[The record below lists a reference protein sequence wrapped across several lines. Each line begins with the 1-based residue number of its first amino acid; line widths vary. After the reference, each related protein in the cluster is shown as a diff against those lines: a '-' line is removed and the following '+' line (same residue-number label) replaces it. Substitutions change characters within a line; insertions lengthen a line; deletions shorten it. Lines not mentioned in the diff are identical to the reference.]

1 MEILVCVKQVPD
13 TEEIKIDPLTG
24 SLIREGVP
32 AILNPLDA
40 CALEA
45 AVRFKEAYGG
55 TITVLSMG
63 PPQATEAL
71 KQCLSVGADEAVLL
85 TDRAFKDSDTLAT
98 SYALSMT
105 AKQIGNFDLIFC
117 GKHTIDGETG
127 QVGPQIAEHLDYNQ
141 VTSVMDVVL
150 EDNALRVSREMEE
163 GKEVLKAAL
172 PCVLTVT
179 KTSYTPRYPSMKSKM
194 AANRKEIKMLSAAQ
208 VEGMDMNRIGMA
220 GSRTRVLR
228 SFVPQTGQAGMIIK
242 EETGE
247 LSGKALAKL
256 LVENKL
262 V

>member
-1 MEILVCVKQVPD
+1 MDILVCVKQVPD
-13 TEEIKIDPLTG
+13 TEEIKIDPITG

-40 CALEA
+40 CAVEA

-63 PPQATEAL
+63 PPQAKNAL
-71 KQCLSVGADEAVLL
+71 KQCLAVGANEAVLL

-105 AKQIGNFDLIFC
+105 AKQLGSFDLIIC
-117 GKHTIDGETG
+117 GKHTLDGETG

-141 VTSVMDVVL
+141 VTSVMDIKL
-150 EDNALRVSREMEE
+150 EDNCLFVKRELEE
-163 GKEVLKAAL
+163 GVETLKAQL

-194 AANRKEIKMLSAAQ
+194 AANRKEIKMLSAAE
-208 VEGMDMNRIGMA
+208 VEGMDMDKIGMI
-220 GSRTRVLR
+220 GSRTKVLR
-228 SFVPQTGQAGMIIK
+228 SFVPPTGQAGMIIK
-242 EETGE
+242 EETDE
-247 LSGKALAKL
+247 LSGKALARL